1 MDSITI
7 IIEYRTVKYGL
18 VILPSSTIRQVKQK
32 IAVGKQAVTNGQEN
46 LDIALS
52 NQVLAFNSVI
62 LDNDRTVAY
71 YGITSSSELVLIE
84 NAFQN
89 SIVNKDTEL
98 LELNSWLDFLNSD
111 FETGS
116 RFVRDADYITSK
128 IHELETIPY
137 GLDCID
143 NALIY
148 IRKCADSA
156 GKLFSLASALSQ
168 KYSFL
173 QSECNRFYGI
183 VEETKKTQIELQK
196 SALAIPSSFLGIE
209 NLHLHVGS
217 EEEVRTLRA
226 RSQPAASTVQESARE
241 ETQPV
246 MRDTIEEYVWW
257 LDNEREEIASGS
269 TTIENTPDT
278 RTRERFLPSGSM
290 ISLLGPGEEDE
301 ECQEIRRSIENEVS
315 RMPIYYASAIVA
327 AEGEERSGDGG
338 ESAVVSVHTK
348 EASMTVLKRIE
359 EHPEE
364 FKTLRVLDFSCC
376 RCACR

>member
-148 IRKCADSA
+148 IRKCASHP
-156 GKLFSLASALSQ
+156 
-168 KYSFL
+168 FL
-173 QSECNRFYGI
+173 
-183 VEETKKTQIELQK
+183 
-196 SALAIPSSFLGIE
+196 IPR
-209 NLHLHVGS
+209 H
-217 EEEVRTLRA
+217 
-226 RSQPAASTVQESARE
+226 
-241 ETQPV
+241 
-246 MRDTIEEYVWW
+246 
-257 LDNEREEIASGS
+257 
-269 TTIENTPDT
+269 
-278 RTRERFLPSGSM
+278 
-290 ISLLGPGEEDE
+290 
-301 ECQEIRRSIENEVS
+301 
-315 RMPIYYASAIVA
+315 
-327 AEGEERSGDGG
+327 
-338 ESAVVSVHTK
+338 
-348 EASMTVLKRIE
+348 
-359 EHPEE
+359 
-364 FKTLRVLDFSCC
+364 
-376 RCACR
+376 